1 MLSQQLKDRK
11 ETTADTFFFFN
22 NTQHNTNTT
31 TTNKQQLYTTSTTST
46 TSKGTRPGT
55 NPHSDVR
62 VCALAWGCT
71 RLKDWEYG
79 SVYLL
84 QEYFDAEVQ
93 DDVHG
98 LSAIVVGIQLLI
110 GCFASCVLLAGFQH
124 YREVQ
129 RRGRR
134 RPGAPTTTVT
144 TSDGVLYRDVALVMK
159 TSEVRRCSTC
169 GKPKTADHELFQ
181 CQRCRVTYYCNR
193 ECQAKHWVEGGHKRD
208 CLPGASNGGSGGGDG
223 GGDGGSGGDGGGDG
237 GDGGSGGGGGGSSV
251 GVGGCGAVLVG
262 EW

>member
-11 ETTADTFFFFN
+11 ETTADTVFFYSPPIAL
-22 NTQHNTNTT
+22 NTLLTIPNTT
-31 TTNKQQLYTTSTTST
+31 PTQQLYTTST

-169 GKPKTADHELFQ
+169 GKPKTTDHKLFK
-181 CQRCRVTYYCNR
+181 CQRCRTTYYCNP
-193 ECQAKHWVEGGHKRD
+193 ECQAKHWREGGHKRECKIE
-208 CLPGASNGGSGGGDG
+208 CLKRKKASKSK
-223 GGDGGSGGDGGGDG
+223 
-237 GDGGSGGGGGGSSV
+237 
-251 GVGGCGAVLVG
+251 
-262 EW
+262 